1 MENNEEFRGIL
12 ANLTAKDLQELL
24 DQLPDAEAEREGLE
38 EQNTNSSDIWGYS
51 GSLKYRR
58 DY

>member
-1 MENNEEFRGIL
+1 MDREKEFKGIL
-12 ANLTAKDLQELL
+12 NGVSAEDIKDLL
-24 DQLPDAEAEREGLE
+24 DQLPDAESEREGLE
-38 EQNTNSSDIWGYS
+38 EDDHTDVWGSS

>member
-12 ANLTAKDLQELL
+12 ANITAKELKEL
-24 DQLPDAEAEREGLE
+24 FDQLPDAEVEREELQE
-38 EQNTNSSDIWGYS
+38 DNTGNSDVWGAS